1 MQLLCKT
8 RGDSL
13 PTGKARVY
21 FFAHSE
27 DYKLFFDEICR
38 DILDVANCSIWYKP
52 DSSEYIDDDL
62 ELTLGQMQLIVIPI
76 TNRFLSDSNLIN
88 SKEFVFIREKRIPIL
103 PILQETDILESYNK
117 IFSNVQFMSRFDL
130 DNTSIP
136 FSKKL
141 ERFLKSVLLEDETI
155 EQIKSEFDAHVF
167 VSYRKKDR
175 KYANE
180 FIKLMHE
187 NDKLEDVGVWY
198 DEFLTPGENFN
209 YEIEQEID
217 KCDVFSVVI
226 TPNVVNELNYIITT
240 EYPIAKARGKYIFP
254 VELVETNK
262 QSVFDAL
269 DDIPELV
276 NVHDKPVFDS
286 SLIDALSYL
295 NVKNNDFLPEHKYL
309 IGLAYLFGI
318 DVEVNTEKGI
328 TILTKCSEYNYL
340 PAIEKLVDIYH
351 RGHGVSIDYDKAI
364 AYQNTI
370 IEIKKDKASPDNQ
383 DEYLDYVGSICNCA
397 SLLIEIY
404 RLNQA
409 IEKLEEAIKL
419 LSLIDESKLNGK
431 TLYYYNL
438 CYNKLAFCYS
448 TENEMSA
455 AAKSYRKAKDLMERC
470 YSNHIESAGDYL
482 AEVYN
487 NLGTLFLK
495 AGDLEYAKDYI
506 ESAFSIQNHSHGESV
521 RNKEDNAYV
530 MAIMYSNLGAI
541 ADYNGEASL
550 DYYDKAMELI
560 KRFLID
566 KQKLPYYRVA
576 FVVCFRAGIECTKLN
591 EFEDA
596 KAWFSEAI
604 GYIEQV
610 LKQSDAVED
619 YSDKANCYSH
629 IAKLNHAQGKIEE
642 ELSCYKES
650 IDLLNKVLSKAD
662 FPECRR
668 SIYKGNM
675 AIASTLLEKQ
685 MDRAESKNSNDLEM
699 TEEEL
704 YDIREHYL
712 RAINVMIPI
721 IEKCLNAT
729 MAPTE
734 DGKAHITLEMID
746 DIKDVAEAWRILS
759 YVDRHRIPIEKGILM
774 YSWLKRIDPDNNEYD
789 NCIEELTKMLDE
801 VE

>member
-52 DSSEYIDDDL
+52 DSSEYIEDDL

-117 IFSNVQFMSRFDL
+117 IFGNVQFMSRFDL

-180 FIKLMHE
+180 FIKL
-187 NDKLEDVGVWY
+187 
-198 DEFLTPGENFN
+198 
-209 YEIEQEID
+209 
-217 KCDVFSVVI
+217 
-226 TPNVVNELNYIITT
+226 
-240 EYPIAKARGKYIFP
+240 
-254 VELVETNK
+254 
-262 QSVFDAL
+262 
-269 DDIPELV
+269 
-276 NVHDKPVFDS
+276 
-286 SLIDALSYL
+286 
-295 NVKNNDFLPEHKYL
+295 
-309 IGLAYLFGI
+309 
-318 DVEVNTEKGI
+318 
-328 TILTKCSEYNYL
+328 
-340 PAIEKLVDIYH
+340 
-351 RGHGVSIDYDKAI
+351 
-364 AYQNTI
+364 
-370 IEIKKDKASPDNQ
+370 
-383 DEYLDYVGSICNCA
+383 
-397 SLLIEIY
+397 
-404 RLNQA
+404 
-409 IEKLEEAIKL
+409 
-419 LSLIDESKLNGK
+419 
-431 TLYYYNL
+431 
-438 CYNKLAFCYS
+438 
-448 TENEMSA
+448 
-455 AAKSYRKAKDLMERC
+455 
-470 YSNHIESAGDYL
+470 
-482 AEVYN
+482 
-487 NLGTLFLK
+487 
-495 AGDLEYAKDYI
+495 
-506 ESAFSIQNHSHGESV
+506 
-521 RNKEDNAYV
+521 
-530 MAIMYSNLGAI
+530 
-541 ADYNGEASL
+541 
-550 DYYDKAMELI
+550 
-560 KRFLID
+560 
-566 KQKLPYYRVA
+566 
-576 FVVCFRAGIECTKLN
+576 IECTKLN

-729 MAPTE
+729 MTPTE
-734 DGKAHITLEMID
+734 DGKAHIALEMID